1 MSIIKKTLHFDLR
14 HKFRVHLFFNHC
26 SQSDI
31 DVIPAPD
38 TNESNET
45 TNVDKQP
52 PPTPPAPSPTPP
64 PSLNKPHHTPS
75 SLVFD
80 VHSKN
85 VHLTSTKQRNY
96 LPKKSVKSVPVDSFS
111 RALAAKPHEALSG
124 LKIKMGELQQ
134 KANQTPHQDTDQKQS
149 QSQTN
154 SSTFPGIESLK
165 PPTTIVSG
173 PSSYFAP
180 RTLTKATLHRLNYRQ
195 HAIDESDL
203 KNRSSRLNLSLFSTL
218 AFDNKKLSMAQV
230 LPPIPRLSIHV
241 PVSPFDERPFSEDVS
256 SIRPQTETQSQ
267 TRPDSR
273 AGLHSGIALS
283 HISSDHLITSADLAS
298 QTGKLLLLNKDG
310 EVVHQIERT
319 ETDLS
324 LPLVSILQT
333 HSDEE
338 GEMNLKEGTI
348 APPPTAIHFEI
359 DDKEKTDFSNML
371 TTDDRTH

>member
-1 MSIIKKTLHFDLR
+1 
-14 HKFRVHLFFNHC
+14 
-26 SQSDI
+26 
-31 DVIPAPD
+31 
-38 TNESNET
+38 
-45 TNVDKQP
+45 
-52 PPTPPAPSPTPP
+52 
-64 PSLNKPHHTPS
+64 
-75 SLVFD
+75 
-80 VHSKN
+80 
-85 VHLTSTKQRNY
+85 
-96 LPKKSVKSVPVDSFS
+96 
-111 RALAAKPHEALSG
+111 
-124 LKIKMGELQQ
+124 MGELQQ
-134 KANQTPHQDTDQKQS
+134 KANQTPHQDTHQKQS

-203 KNRSSRLNLSLFSTL
+203 KNQSSRLNLSLFSTL

-256 SIRPQTETQSQ
+256 LIRPQTETQSQ

-298 QTGKLLLLNKDG
+298 QTGKLLLLNRDG

-324 LPLVSILQT
+324 LPLESILQT

-338 GEMNLKEGTI
+338 GEMNLDEGTI
-348 APPPTAIHFEI
+348 APPPTARHFEI

-371 TTDDRTH
+371 TTDDRTDDTSCISALK